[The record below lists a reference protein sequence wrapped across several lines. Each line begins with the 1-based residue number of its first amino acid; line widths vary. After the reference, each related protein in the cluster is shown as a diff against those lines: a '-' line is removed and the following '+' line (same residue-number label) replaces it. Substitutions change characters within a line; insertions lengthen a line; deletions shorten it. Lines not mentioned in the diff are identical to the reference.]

1 MGNATLLAI
10 FLGGF
15 VLFAVGLAI
24 GRSMG
29 EESRKRAYPGDASLL
44 LPEVLQLLHSLVDD
58 DQEGALEKATDIA
71 RSQDL
76 PARLHLVIG
85 DLYRQ
90 KGEFNKAIRIRQ
102 SLAIRTDLTIPE
114 REEVQ
119 FHLGYDYYKAGFM
132 AKAAAL
138 LDPLTKSKRYR
149 ELAIPLLEE
158 IAFLT
163 EDYESALRWSREK
176 GATASGLKVRQ
187 ALFLSFEALRLID
200 AGDFENAVGKARAA
214 LKVNPDTS
222 SAYLF
227 WGDALFKSG
236 KEELALEVW
245 RDGLG
250 HHPELV
256 PLMIDRLERAF
267 QDVKEP
273 WGLPELLSLIVSRE
287 DCPRPVRLF
296 VAEFLLS
303 RGGYPEAASI
313 LESFLGSHPESLEGW
328 ANLAAIHLHQE
339 KRDAALQDLSRLITL
354 IGTSSPLYVCT
365 SCGYSTGQHRWR
377 CPQCRGWETL
387 RLEGS

>member
-1 MGNATLLAI
+1 MAI

-15 VLFAVGLAI
+15 ALFAVGLTI

-29 EESRKRAYPGDASLL
+29 HGGKGRVFSGDATAL
-44 LPEVLQLLHSLVDD
+44 LPGVLQLLHSLVDD
-58 DQEGALEKATDIA
+58 DQATALEKATDLA
-71 RSQDL
+71 RAQDL
-76 PARLHLVIG
+76 PAKLHLVIG

-90 KGEFNKAIRIRQ
+90 KGEFHQAIRIHQ
-102 SLAIRTDLTIPE
+102 SLAIRTDLTVHE

-119 FHLGYDYYKAGFM
+119 FHLGYDYYRAGFM
-132 AKAAAL
+132 EKAAAL
-138 LDPLTKSKRYR
+138 LEPLTKSKVYR
-149 ELAIPLLEE
+149 ESAMPLLEE

-163 EDYESALRWSREK
+163 EDFEQALRWSREK
-176 GATASGLKVRQ
+176 GAAETGLKVRQ
-187 ALFLSFEALRLID
+187 AIFLSFEARRLVE

-214 LKVNPDTS
+214 LKINPDTA
-222 SAYLF
+222 SAYLV
-227 WGDALFKSG
+227 WGDALFRHG
-236 KEELALEVW
+236 KEDLALEVW

-256 PLMIDRLERAF
+256 PLMMDKLERAF
-267 QDVKEP
+267 QEIKDP
-273 WGLPELLSLIVSRE
+273 GGLPEILSAIVSRE
-287 DCPRPVRLF
+287 DCPRPVKLF

-303 RGGYPEAASI
+303 RGGYPEAAAI
-313 LESFLGSHPESLEGW
+313 LQSFLADFPESLEGW

-339 KRDAALQDLSRLITL
+339 NREGALEDLSRLITL
-354 IGTSSPLYVCT
+354 IGTSTPLYVCT